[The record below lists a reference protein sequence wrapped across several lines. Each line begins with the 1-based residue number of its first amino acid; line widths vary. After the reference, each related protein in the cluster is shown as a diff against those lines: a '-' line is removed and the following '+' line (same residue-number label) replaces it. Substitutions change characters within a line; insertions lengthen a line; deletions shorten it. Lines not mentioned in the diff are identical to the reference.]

1 MSKKIFITGTGTDV
15 GKTYVA
21 GLIVKKLQES
31 GVKAAYYKAA
41 MSGNDRDAD
50 GKLIPGDAMFV
61 KNISNI
67 TQPVDT
73 MCPYIYETAVSP
85 HLAARLEGGPVEM
98 SVVKAGFDSLTK
110 EYDYI
115 TMEGSGGILCPIR
128 KDDTVLFL
136 QDLIKELHLSCI
148 IVADAGLGTINSVV
162 LTNEYMKANGLTAKA
177 LIFNNYIKGDVMQ
190 EDNIK
195 MCEEMTGLK
204 TLAVVAHGDTELN
217 CDTELLKSIYEE

>member
-15 GKTYVA
+15 GNTYVA

-61 KNISNI
+61 KNMSNI

-98 SVVKAGFDSLTK
+98 SVVKAGFDSLTE

-115 TMEGSGGILCPIR
+115 IKYSDGERSKVRCYGANDVREGVAIMHMEGVDVSITG
-128 KDDTVLFL
+128 
-136 QDLIKELHLSCI
+136 
-148 IVADAGLGTINSVV
+148 NSTS
-162 LTNEYMKANGLTAKA
+162 LPSN
-177 LIFNNYIKGDVMQ
+177 
-190 EDNIK
+190 
-195 MCEEMTGLK
+195 
-204 TLAVVAHGDTELN
+204 
-217 CDTELLKSIYEE
+217 